1 MNTSN
6 FENWFAKQ
14 IEAGLVDI
22 KFAINA
28 GKGITNEAVQEEIL
42 GAEAAITA
50 GFLRKAPIAMS
61 TTPDNIS
68 AILRNSKLE
77 AAAV

>member
-14 IEAGLVDI
+14 VEAGLVDI
-22 KFAINA
+22 KLAINA

-42 GAEAAITA
+42 AAEAAIAA
-50 GFLRKAPIAMS
+50 GFLRSAPMAMS
-61 TTPDNIS
+61 TTPDDIT
-68 AILRNSKLE
+68 AILRNSKL
-77 AAAV
+77 ASAAV